1 MSPGEVPFLWWD
13 GVCGAARGWREL
25 WAGHRGGSEDKRVP
39 LGTLCFEKNPPT
51 KRLGWMG
58 QQQQLQKSHWHYPP
72 VLLIQRRDPSVDHP
86 KALPL
91 MPA

>member
-25 WAGHRGGSEDKRVP
+25 WAGHRGGSEDKHVP
-39 LGTLCFEKNPPT
+39 LGPLCFEKNPPT

-58 QQQQLQKSHWHYPP
+58 QQQLQKSHWHYPP
-72 VLLIQRRDPSVDHP
+72 VLLIQRRDSSVDHP